1 MLMALAVVSQTAL
14 SDDKNRDVVSAEALF
29 SEGRRLMA
37 AGNYEAACPKFADS
51 ETLDPAPGTA
61 LNLAM
66 CYKKQGKLATAWAA
80 FQSAQ
85 TLAVRAGQNDR
96 ARAAKNEIAAL
107 EPKLSRLTVS
117 VPELAQVPGLEIRC
131 DDGSILRSEWGL
143 PLPRDGG
150 SHEIVASAPNRKEWR
165 THVELKESGQ
175 RLTVEVPKLEDAPSA
190 GPEAGATAAAP
201 GAAVQTTSP
210 SSAPISTPSDA
221 ESPPRTPGQAQ
232 RVIGLAIGGAG
243 LATLVTGGVLAMI
256 AKSESNRAADEH
268 GIARANDSTD
278 AVHLANSAGVVI
290 GIGAGVAAVGAVV
303 WLTAPRTQTQV
314 GTNGREL
321 FLRGRF

>member
-14 SDDKNRDVVSAEALF
+14 GDDKNRDVVSAEALF

-61 LNLAM
+61 LNLAT

-85 TLAVRAGQNDR
+85 TMAVRAGQNDR
-96 ARAAKNEIAAL
+96 ARAAKNEVAAL

-117 VPELAQVPGLEIRC
+117 VPEPAQVPGLEIRC
-131 DDGSILRSEWGL
+131 DDRSILRSEWGL

-175 RLTVEVPKLEDAPSA
+175 RLTVEVPKLEDAPSV
-190 GPEAGATAAAP
+190 PEAGATAAAP
-201 GAAVQTTSP
+201 RAAAQTTNT
-210 SSAPISTPSDA
+210 SSAPISTPSEA

-243 LATLVTGGVLAMI
+243 LATMVTGGVLLI
-256 AKSESNRAADEH
+256 VAKSESNRAIDEH
-268 GIARANDSTD
+268 GIARVTDSTD
-278 AVHLANSAGVVI
+278 AVHLANNAGVVI
-290 GIGAGVAAVGAVV
+290 GIGAGVAVVGAVV
-303 WLTAPRTQTQV
+303 WLEAPRTQTQV

>member
-1 MLMALAVVSQTAL
+1 
-14 SDDKNRDVVSAEALF
+14 
-29 SEGRRLMA
+29 MA

-61 LNLAM
+61 LNLAI
-66 CYKKQGKLATAWAA
+66 CYKKLGKLATAWAA

-131 DDGSILRSEWGL
+131 DDRPILRSEWGL

-150 SHEIVASAPNRKEWR
+150 GHEIVASAPNRKEWR
-165 THVELKESGQ
+165 TRVDLKESGQ
-175 RLTVEVPKLEDAPSA
+175 RLTVEVPTLEDAPSV
-190 GPEAGATAAAP
+190 GPEAGATTAGPRPA
-201 GAAVQTTSP
+201 GQTANP

-221 ESPPRTPGQAQ
+221 ESPQDARGQAQ
-232 RVIGLAIGGAG
+232 RVIGLTIGGAG
-243 LATLVTGGVLAMI
+243 LATLVTGGVLAI
-256 AKSESNRAADEH
+256 VAKFQSNHAVDEH
-268 GIARANDSTD
+268 NSASGPDSAG
-278 AVHLANSAGVVI
+278 AVHLANTAGVVV

-303 WLTAPRTQTQV
+303 WLAAPRTQTQV
-314 GTNGREL
+314 GTNGREV

>member
-1 MLMALAVVSQTAL
+1 MALAVVSQTAL
-14 SDDKNRDVVSAEALF
+14 SDDKNRNVVSAEALF

-175 RLTVEVPKLEDAPSA
+175 RLKIEIL
-190 GPEAGATAAAP
+190 
-201 GAAVQTTSP
+201 
-210 SSAPISTPSDA
+210 
-221 ESPPRTPGQAQ
+221 
-232 RVIGLAIGGAG
+232 
-243 LATLVTGGVLAMI
+243 
-256 AKSESNRAADEH
+256 
-268 GIARANDSTD
+268 
-278 AVHLANSAGVVI
+278 
-290 GIGAGVAAVGAVV
+290 
-303 WLTAPRTQTQV
+303 
-314 GTNGREL
+314 
-321 FLRGRF
+321 